1 MAFVKIDRNLIDVVT
16 LELHPE
22 YKYTSS
28 SLTGETGT
36 VNVKPRP
43 DKVLKESHRAGS
55 FWEEFAEDGT
65 VEPETALQ
73 TYIDYASALGLTDI
87 SVWMQ
92 EYMSLVNNRALS
104 FRNDKDLGVFRF
116 DPPFFFNENTEIK
129 NIIKNN
135 LMPAYKIPYQD
146 CDFSYTN
153 YNSLNF
159 FTSDSVP
166 STSVL
171 MYPTPPGS
179 GGGRTLGRY
188 VPEGPFSVD
197 FYINPRYQNESGAA
211 FHAGT
216 ILHLSSTLAVSLISG
231 SNIDQFG
238 KSTGFR
244 IMLQMGDS
252 ADIAPS
258 LVDIAAIDA
267 GTAPTTQKI
276 FLSEDNSMTHKHWH
290 HVCAR
295 WGGSMI
301 NNGTG
306 SIRIDESSEDFFYV
320 AGDTVTPTPGE
331 LSAVGKNPVDVLF
344 VGNFYD
350 GPNDW
355 DDSPFKNPGIDVST
369 SRFFYGIHAEELFS
383 PEDDILNHDGILWG
397 DTKADV
403 TGWVT
408 YDLDVPVPYGAH
420 NVPLYVYPA
429 AGPAAIDTTGDGV
442 LNSFEHFSDADTLPE
457 DYTGASHC
465 KFEHPLNAEIHELK
479 LYDRYLYSKEVDAFE
494 TSNPESFILTGSL
507 LFYLPPSFTKESPAR
522 QVLVSP
528 FQEIPGYEDGGV
540 TTDDP
545 FNVSFS
551 FGVGGHMLNLENFVR
566 EFRHGIYPRLFNLT
580 GSMIDSTTV
589 EVDDTAY
596 DDDVDGDGTG
606 TSQGT
611 LANDFI
617 YATGSLR
624 KRNLT
629 VLPCDNGL
637 FSPTFSH
644 LVSGSISGSLDGT
657 HPMEKFKNSLGNY
670 DISKV
675 SLENLVPK
683 STLFP
688 GLIQSDNSEIL
699 EAIMGASPENPG
711 VSPGAV
717 LTIFQRT
724 RDGSSN
730 EITIFDISNLTF
742 GNRIEPETFKLYD
755 SALTG
760 SDGKV
765 PMIIKDNGRGSLY
778 RADCLTKQ
786 AEWNNVGNIFYAE
799 GIAIIKAPT
808 IPFFGIDQHEVSFKG
823 EQNLHIL
830 TVDAKASKRQINNS
844 TNPSFLPLSA
854 SLDVNNED
862 NSFVYI
868 SGINFHDENFNIIM
882 RTNLTQP
889 IKKKESD
896 EFVFRVK
903 MDF

>member
-1 MAFVKIDRNLIDVVT
+1 MAFVKIDRNLIDVVS

-28 SLTGETGT
+28 SLNGETGT

-43 DKVLKESHRAGS
+43 DKVLKEVYRPIISSAAV
-55 FWEEFAEDGT
+55 EESPNDTEWLLKAIVD
-65 VEPETALQ
+65 
-73 TYIDYASALGLTDI
+73 ASNDVSVTDI
-87 SVWMQ
+87 ELAMSH
-92 EYMSLVNNRALS
+92 YMGKVNERELS

-129 NIIKNN
+129 NIIRNN
-135 LMPAYKIPYQD
+135 LMPAYRVPYQG

-166 STSVL
+166 DNSVL

-179 GGGRTLGRY
+179 GGGRELGRY
-188 VPEGPFSVD
+188 VPDGSFSVD
-197 FYINPRYQNESGAA
+197 FYINPRYQNDAGSE

-216 ILHLSSTLAVSLISG
+216 VLHLSSTLAVSLVTG
-231 SNIDQFG
+231 SNKDQFG

-244 IMLQMGDS
+244 IMLQMG
-252 ADIAPS
+252 ADADTLPS
-258 LVDIAAIDA
+258 LVNVEGLDL
-267 GTAPTTQKI
+267 GTHHVGEKI
-276 FLSEDNSMTHKHWH
+276 FLSEDNSLTHKHWH

-295 WGGSMI
+295 WGGSAI
-301 NNGTG
+301 NSGRG
-306 SIRIDESSEDFFYV
+306 SIRIDETSEDFFTV
-320 AGDTVTPTPGE
+320 SGDE
-331 LSAVGKNPVDVLF
+331 LSDYDTATNNPPDVLF
-344 VGNFYD
+344 IGNYYTGD
-350 GPNDW
+350 NEI
-355 DDSPFKNPGIDVST
+355 DDPGTAATAVST
-369 SRFFYGIHAEELFS
+369 SRFFYGDYDDIN
-383 PEDDILNHDGILWG
+383 EDDPLVRNGLLWG
-397 DTKADV
+397 DTEADN
-403 TGWVT
+403 TGYVNNGS
-408 YDLDVPVPYGAH
+408 GAH
-420 NVPLYVYPA
+420 NVPLVGEGTDY
-429 AGPAAIDTTGDGV
+429 
-442 LNSFEHFSDADTLPE
+442 EFS
-457 DYTGASHC
+457 
-465 KFEHPLNAEIHELK
+465 HPLNAEIHELK

-494 TSNPESFILTGSL
+494 ASNPESFVTTGSL
-507 LFYLPPSFTKESPAR
+507 LFYLPPSFTKESPSR

-528 FQEIPGYEDGGV
+528 FQEIPGFEDGGV

-566 EFRHGIYPRLFNLT
+566 EFRHGIYPRLFNLS

-624 KRNLT
+624 KRNLS
-629 VLPCDNGL
+629 VLPCDNGM
-637 FSPTFSH
+637 FTPTYSH
-644 LVSGSISGSLDGT
+644 LYSGSLDDT
-657 HPMEKFKNSLGNY
+657 LDSSHPMEKFKNSLGNF
-670 DISKV
+670 DITKV

-699 EAIMGASPENPG
+699 EDIMGASPENPG

-742 GNRIEPETFKLYD
+742 GNRIEPETFKLVD
-755 SALTG
+755 TSLTG

-765 PMIIKDNGRGSLY
+765 PMTIKDNGVGSLY

-786 AEWNNVGNIFYAE
+786 AEWNNIGNIFYNE

-854 SLDVNNED
+854 SFDVNNED

-868 SGINFHDENFNIIM
+868 SGINFHDENFNVIM
-882 RTNLTQP
+882 RTNLAQP
-889 IKKKESD
+889 VKKKETD

>member
-1 MAFVKIDRNLIDVVT
+1 MAFVKIDRNLIDVVS

-28 SLTGETGT
+28 SLEGETGT

-55 FWEEFAEDGT
+55 YWEEFTEDGK
-65 VEPETALQ
+65 VEPETALRA
-73 TYIDYASALGLTDI
+73 YIDLASHLHMTDI
-87 SVWMQ
+87 SSMM
-92 EYMSLVNNRALS
+92 EDYMTLVNDRELS

-135 LMPAYKIPYQD
+135 LMPAYRIPYQD

-179 GGGRTLGRY
+179 GGGRELGRY

-216 ILHLSSTLAVSLISG
+216 ILHLSSTLAVSLVSG
-231 SNIDQFG
+231 SNVDQFG
-238 KSTGFR
+238 KTTGFR

-252 ADIAPS
+252 ADISPS
-258 LVDIAAIDA
+258 LVNVAGLDA
-267 GTAPTTQKI
+267 GTHHTTDKI

-295 WGGSMI
+295 WGGSTI

-320 AGDTVTPTPGE
+320 AGDTVTPTISD
-331 LSAVGKNPVDVLF
+331 LDAAGKNPVDVLF
-344 VGNFYD
+344 IGNFYE
-350 GPNDW
+350 GKNDL
-355 DDSPFKNPGIDVST
+355 DDLGTASTDIST
-369 SRFFYGIHAEELFS
+369 SRFFYGIHAEETWS
-383 PEDDILNHDGILWG
+383 NEDDILNHDGLLWG
-397 DTKADV
+397 DTELDV
-403 TGWVT
+403 TGYENDGT
-408 YDLDVPVPYGAH
+408 GDD
-420 NVPLYVYPA
+420 NVPMYVYPHPSPTA
-429 AGPAAIDTTGDGV
+429 AELLAGTDPA
-442 LNSFEHFSDADTLPE
+442 
-457 DYTGASHC
+457 DYTDPSDC

-494 TSNPESFILTGSL
+494 SSNPETFILTGSL

-528 FQEIPGYEDGGV
+528 FQEIPGFEDGGV

-566 EFRHGIYPRLFNLT
+566 EFRHGIYPRLFDLT
-580 GSMIDSTTV
+580 GSMIDSTTI

-629 VLPCDNGL
+629 ILPCDNGL

-644 LVSGSISGSLDGT
+644 LFSGSLDNPLDGD

-670 DISKV
+670 DITKV
-675 SLENLVPK
+675 SLENLVPR

-688 GLIQSDNSEIL
+688 GLIQSDNSDIL
-699 EAIMGASPENPG
+699 ESIMGASPENPG

-724 RDGSSN
+724 RDNSSN

-742 GNRIEPETFKLYD
+742 GNKIEPETFTLYD

-778 RADCLTKQ
+778 RADCLTKP
-786 AEWNNVGNIFYAE
+786 AEWNNIGNIFYDE

-823 EQNLHIL
+823 EQNIHVL
-830 TVDAKASKRQINNS
+830 TVDAKAQKRMINNS

-854 SLDVNNED
+854 SFDVNNED
-862 NSFVYI
+862 NSFVHV

-882 RTNLTQP
+882 RTNLAQP
-889 IKKKESD
+889 VKKKETD

>member
-1 MAFVKIDRNLIDVVT
+1 MAFVKIDRDLIDVVT

-28 SLTGETGT
+28 SLTGESGT

-43 DKVLKESHRAGS
+43 DKVLKEIYKPISKNDS
-55 FWEEFAEDGT
+55 SEESPENLEWYLESIVDSANKHPSPVTLD
-65 VEPETALQ
+65 VEALMS
-73 TYIDYASALGLTDI
+73 DYMTK
-87 SVWMQ
+87 
-92 EYMSLVNNRALS
+92 VNSRDLS
-104 FRNDKDLGVFRF
+104 FRNEKDLGVFRF

-135 LMPAYKIPYQD
+135 VMPAYRIPYQD
-146 CDFSYTN
+146 SEFTYTN

-159 FTSDSVP
+159 FTSSDVP
-166 STSVL
+166 SNSVL

-188 VPEGPFSVD
+188 VPDGPFSVD
-197 FYINPRYQNESGAA
+197 FYINPRYQNDEGAE

-216 ILHLSSTLAVSLISG
+216 ILHLSSTLAVSLVSG
-231 SNIDQFG
+231 SNVDQFG

-252 ADIAPS
+252 ADTSPS
-258 LVDIAAIDA
+258 LVNVAGLDA
-267 GTAPTTQKI
+267 GTHHTTDKI
-276 FLSEDNSMTHKHWH
+276 FLSKDNSLTHKHWH

-306 SIRIDESSEDFFYV
+306 SIRIDESSEDFFHV
-320 AGDTVTPTPGE
+320 AGDTVTPSIST
-331 LSAVGKNPVDVLF
+331 LSGLDKNPVDVLF
-344 VGNFYD
+344 VGNFYE
-350 GPNDW
+350 G
-355 DDSPFKNPGIDVST
+355 KNQLHGGTEPVNTAVTT
-369 SRFFYGIHAEELFS
+369 SRFFYGDYS
-383 PEDDILNHDGILWG
+383 DNTVDDVIEHDGLIWG
-397 DTKADV
+397 DTTLVD
-403 TGWVT
+403 TGYTSV
-408 YDLDVPVPYGAH
+408 GAF
-420 NVPLYVYPA
+420 NVPMV
-429 AGPAAIDTTGDGV
+429 DTTHY
-442 LNSFEHFSDADTLPE
+442 SFT
-457 DYTGASHC
+457 
-465 KFEHPLNAEIHELK
+465 HPLNAEIHELK
-479 LYDRYLYSKEVDAFE
+479 LYDRYLYSKEVDSFE
-494 TSNPESFILTGSL
+494 SSNPESFILTGSL

-522 QVLVSP
+522 QVLVTP
-528 FQEIPGYEDGGV
+528 FQETPGVGNTGV

-580 GSMIDSTTV
+580 GSVLDVTTV

-629 VLPCDNGL
+629 ILPCDNGL

-644 LVSGSISGSLDGT
+644 LVSGSTSGSLDST

-683 STLFP
+683 STLYP

-699 EAIMGASPENPG
+699 EEIMGASPENPG
-711 VSPGAV
+711 VLPGSV

-724 RDGSSN
+724 RDNSSN

-742 GNRIEPETFKLYD
+742 GNRIESETFKLYD

-760 SDGKV
+760 SGGKV
-765 PMIIKDNGRGSLY
+765 PMTIKDNGRGSLY

-786 AEWNNVGNIFYAE
+786 AEWNNVGNIFYSE

-830 TVDAKASKRQINNS
+830 TVDAKAKKRQINNS

>member
-1 MAFVKIDRNLIDVVT
+1 MAFVKIDRNLIDVVS

-28 SLTGETGT
+28 SIDGETGT

-43 DKVLKESHRAGS
+43 DKILKEIYNTQAAASGS
-55 FWEEFAEDGT
+55 VEEVDGRLEQFIETVAEHGNNPFVTD
-65 VEPETALQ
+65 VS
-73 TYIDYASALGLTDI
+73 IDMDVYL
-87 SVWMQ
+87 
-92 EYMSLVNNRALS
+92 SLVNERSLS

-116 DPPFFFNENTEIK
+116 DPPFFFNENTQVK

-135 LMPAYKIPYQD
+135 LMPAYRLPYQD
-146 CDFSYTN
+146 CEFSYTN

-166 STSVL
+166 SGSAL
-171 MYPTPPGS
+171 MYPTPPES
-179 GGGRTLGRY
+179 GGGRELGRY

-197 FYINPRYQNESGAA
+197 FYINPRYQNEAVDH

-216 ILHLSSTLAVSLISG
+216 ILHLSSTLAVSLITG
-231 SNIDQFG
+231 SNVDRFG
-238 KSTGFR
+238 KATGFR
-244 IMLQMGDS
+244 IMLQMSGS
-252 ADIAPS
+252 ADIPPS
-258 LVDIAAIDA
+258 LVDVAAIDA
-267 GTAPTTQKI
+267 GIAPSSHDKI
-276 FLSEDNSMTHKHWH
+276 FLSEDNSLTHKHWH

-295 WGGSMI
+295 WGGSTI
-301 NNGTG
+301 NNGSG
-306 SIRIDESSEDFFYV
+306 SIRIDETSEDFFHV
-320 AGDTVTPTPGE
+320 AGDTITPTPNE
-331 LSAVGKNPVDVLF
+331 LAACVPSKNPVDVLF
-344 VGNFYD
+344 VGNYYN
-350 GPNDW
+350 GHNDHESL
-355 DDSPFKNPGIDVST
+355 DLVST
-369 SRFFYGIHAEELFS
+369 SKFFYGVHSEDLFS
-383 PEDDILNHDGILWG
+383 PADDILNNEGLLWG
-397 DTKADV
+397 DTEEDV
-403 TGWVT
+403 TGWV
-408 YDLDVPVPYGAH
+408 
-420 NVPLYVYPA
+420 
-429 AGPAAIDTTGDGV
+429 
-442 LNSFEHFSDADTLPE
+442 
-457 DYTGASHC
+457 YTGGASTPPLIEGTH
-465 KFEHPLNAEIHELK
+465 FDLSHPLNAEIHELK

-494 TSNPESFILTGSL
+494 TSNPETFILTGSL

-522 QVLVSP
+522 QVLISP
-528 FQEIPGYEDGGV
+528 FQKIPGFEDGGV

-551 FGVGGHMLNLENFVR
+551 FGVGGHMINLENFVR
-566 EFRHGIYPRLFNLT
+566 EFRHGIYPRLFNLA
-580 GSMIDSTTV
+580 GSTIDVTTV

-644 LVSGSISGSLDGT
+644 LVSGSITAALNSS
-657 HPMEKFKNSLGNY
+657 HPMEKFKNALGNY

-683 STLFP
+683 ATLFP
-688 GLIQSDNSEIL
+688 GLIQSDNSDIL
-699 EAIMGASPENPG
+699 EKVMGASPENPG

-724 RDGSSN
+724 RDNSSN

-742 GNRIEPETFKLYD
+742 GNRIEPETFTLYD
-755 SALTG
+755 SSLTG
-760 SDGKV
+760 SNGKV
-765 PMIIKDNGRGSLY
+765 PMTLKDNGRGSLY
-778 RADCLTKQ
+778 RADCKTKQ
-786 AEWNNVGNIFYAE
+786 AEWNNVGNIFYNE

-808 IPFFGIDQHEVSFKG
+808 IPFFGKDQHEITLKG

-830 TVDAKASKRQINNS
+830 TVDAVAKKRQINNS

-854 SLDVNNED
+854 SFDVNNED

-868 SGINFHDENFNIIM
+868 SGINFHDDNFNIIM
-882 RTNLTQP
+882 KTNLTQP
-889 IKKKESD
+889 IKKKETD
-896 EFVFRVK
+896 EFVFRCK

>member
-1 MAFVKIDRNLIDVVT
+1 MAFVKIDRNLIDVVS

-28 SLTGETGT
+28 SLSGETGT

-43 DKVLKESHRAGS
+43 DKVLKEIYKTINRYGAS
-55 FWEEFAEDGT
+55 EESPDNIEGYLNAINDATNAINISDVSEAMED
-65 VEPETALQ
+65 
-73 TYIDYASALGLTDI
+73 
-87 SVWMQ
+87 
-92 EYMSLVNNRALS
+92 YMTRVNTRALS

-116 DPPFFFNENTEIK
+116 DPPYFFNENTEIK

-135 LMPAYKIPYQD
+135 LMPAYRIPYQD

-166 STSVL
+166 SNSVL
-171 MYPTPPGS
+171 MYPTPPDS
-179 GGGRTLGRY
+179 GGGRTHGRY
-188 VPEGPFSVD
+188 VPDGPFSVD
-197 FYINPRYQNESGAA
+197 FYINPRYQNDAGAA

-258 LVDIAAIDA
+258 LVNVAGLDA
-267 GTAPTTQKI
+267 GTHHTTDKI

-301 NNGTG
+301 NNGAG

-320 AGDTVTPTPGE
+320 ADDTVTPTISD
-331 LSAVGKNPVDVLF
+331 LAAAGKNPVDVLF

-350 GPNDW
+350 GRNDLH
-355 DDSPFKNPGIDVST
+355 DLSTIGGDVST
-369 SRFFYGIHAEELFS
+369 SRFFYGNYSDNFA
-383 PEDDILNHDGILWG
+383 DDVIEHDGLLWG
-397 DTKADV
+397 DLTSDI
-403 TGWVT
+403 TG
-408 YDLDVPVPYGAH
+408 YDTNTATPH
-420 NVPLYVYPA
+420 NVPLVEG
-429 AGPAAIDTTGDGV
+429 AGTY
-442 LNSFEHFSDADTLPE
+442 SFT
-457 DYTGASHC
+457 
-465 KFEHPLNAEIHELK
+465 HPLNAEIHELK

-637 FSPTFSH
+637 FTPTFSH

-670 DISKV
+670 DITKV

-724 RDGSSN
+724 RDNSSN

-765 PMIIKDNGRGSLY
+765 PMTIRDNGRGSLY

-854 SLDVNNED
+854 SLDTNNED

-868 SGINFHDENFNIIM
+868 SGVNFHDENFNIIM
-882 RTNLTQP
+882 RTNLAQP
-889 IKKKESD
+889 VKKKETD
-896 EFVFRVK
+896 EYVFRVK

>member
-1 MAFVKIDRNLIDVVT
+1 MAFVKIDRNLIDVVS

-28 SLTGETGT
+28 SLAGESGT

-43 DKVLKESHRAGS
+43 DKVLKEIYRPIQTI
-55 FWEEFAEDGT
+55 EEDYAEDADLNLENYLKVINDMT
-65 VEPETALQ
+65 NEITL
-73 TYIDYASALGLTDI
+73 SDI
-87 SVWMQ
+87 SVAIDS
-92 EYMSLVNNRALS
+92 YMTKVNDRDLS

-135 LMPAYKIPYQD
+135 LMPAYRVPYQD
-146 CDFSYTN
+146 CEFSYTN

-179 GGGRTLGRY
+179 GGGRELGRY

-216 ILHLSSTLAVSLISG
+216 ILHLSSTLAVSLVSG

-244 IMLQMGDS
+244 IMLQMSGS
-252 ADIAPS
+252 ADIPPS
-258 LVDIAAIDA
+258 LVDVAAIDA
-267 GTAPTTQKI
+267 GTAPSSHDKI
-276 FLSEDNSMTHKHWH
+276 FLSEDNSLTHKHWH

-295 WGGSMI
+295 WGGSTI
-301 NNGTG
+301 NNGSG

-320 AGDTVTPTPGE
+320 AGDTVTPSPDELAVCTP
-331 LSAVGKNPVDVLF
+331 SKNPVDVLF
-344 VGNFYD
+344 VGNYYN
-350 GPNDW
+350 GHNDHESL
-355 DDSPFKNPGIDVST
+355 DSVST
-369 SRFFYGIHAEELFS
+369 SKFFYGVHSEDLFS
-383 PEDDILNHDGILWG
+383 EEDDILNNEGLLWG
-397 DTKADV
+397 DTEEDV
-403 TGWVT
+403 TGWIT
-408 YDLDVPVPYGAH
+408 
-420 NVPLYVYPA
+420 
-429 AGPAAIDTTGDGV
+429 DGT
-442 LNSFEHFSDADTLPE
+442 SATLPME
-457 DYTGASHC
+457 EGTHFDLS
-465 KFEHPLNAEIHELK
+465 HPLNAEIHELK

-494 TSNPESFILTGSL
+494 TSNPETFILTGSL

-522 QVLVSP
+522 QVLISP
-528 FQEIPGYEDGGV
+528 FQKIPGFEDGGV

-551 FGVGGHMLNLENFVR
+551 FGVGGHMINLENFVR
-566 EFRHGIYPRLFNLT
+566 EFRHGIYPRLFNLA
-580 GSMIDSTTV
+580 GSTIDVTTV

-637 FSPTFSH
+637 FSPTFKH
-644 LVSGSISGSLDGT
+644 LFSGSLDDALDGD

-675 SLENLVPK
+675 SLENLVPR

-688 GLIQSDNSEIL
+688 GLIQSDNSDIL

-724 RDGSSN
+724 RDNSSN

-742 GNRIEPETFKLYD
+742 GNRIEPETFALYD

-760 SDGKV
+760 SGGKV
-765 PMIIKDNGRGSLY
+765 PMTIKDNGRGSLY

-786 AEWNNVGNIFYAE
+786 AEWNNIGNIFYEE

-823 EQNLHIL
+823 EQNMHIL
-830 TVDAKASKRQINNS
+830 TVDAKAQKRQINNS

-854 SLDVNNED
+854 SFDANNED

-868 SGINFHDENFNIIM
+868 SGVNFHDENFNIIM

-889 IKKKESD
+889 IKKKETD

>member
-1 MAFVKIDRNLIDVVT
+1 MAFVKIDRNLIDVVS

-28 SLTGETGT
+28 SLNGETGT

-43 DKVLKESHRAGS
+43 DKVLKEIYKPINRYGAS
-55 FWEEFAEDGT
+55 EESPDNIEGYLNAINDVTNAINISDVSVLMED
-65 VEPETALQ
+65 
-73 TYIDYASALGLTDI
+73 
-87 SVWMQ
+87 
-92 EYMSLVNNRALS
+92 YMTRVNTRALS

-116 DPPFFFNENTEIK
+116 DPPYFFNENTEIK

-135 LMPAYKIPYQD
+135 LMPAYRIPYQD

-166 STSVL
+166 SNSVL

-179 GGGRTLGRY
+179 GGGRTHGRY
-188 VPEGPFSVD
+188 VPDGPFSVD
-197 FYINPRYQNESGAA
+197 FYINPRYQNDAGAA

-258 LVDIAAIDA
+258 LVNVAGLDA
-267 GTAPTTQKI
+267 GTHHTTDKI

-306 SIRIDESSEDFFYV
+306 SIRIDESSEDFFHV
-320 AGDTVTPTPGE
+320 AGDTVTPAIGA
-331 LSAVGKNPVDVLF
+331 LQSVGRNPVDVLF
-344 VGNFYD
+344 VGNYYN
-350 GPNDW
+350 G
-355 DDSPFKNPGIDVST
+355 KNEWEDRPGASATTDIST
-369 SRFFYGIHAEELFS
+369 SRFFYGS
-383 PEDDILNHDGILWG
+383 YDDINHPDVLEHEGLLWG
-397 DTKADV
+397 DTKDDN
-403 TGWVT
+403 TGFV
-408 YDLDVPVPYGAH
+408 YDGMA
-420 NVPLYVYPA
+420 
-429 AGPAAIDTTGDGV
+429 
-442 LNSFEHFSDADTLPE
+442 STLPLIE
-457 DYTGASHC
+457 GTHFDLS
-465 KFEHPLNAEIHELK
+465 HPLNAEIHELK

-494 TSNPESFILTGSL
+494 TSNPETFILTGSL

-528 FQEIPGYEDGGV
+528 FQTIPGYEDGGV

-566 EFRHGIYPRLFNLT
+566 EFRHGIYPVLYNLT
-580 GSMIDSTTV
+580 GSTIDVTTV

-644 LVSGSISGSLDGT
+644 LVSGSIEDDLDSS
-657 HPMEKFKNSLGNY
+657 HPMEKFKNALGNY

-688 GLIQSDNSEIL
+688 GLIQSDSSDIL
-699 EAIMGASPENPG
+699 EKIMGASPENPG

-724 RDGSSN
+724 RDNSSN

-742 GNRIEPETFKLYD
+742 GNRIEPDTFTLYD
-755 SALTG
+755 SSLTG
-760 SDGKV
+760 SNGKV
-765 PMIIKDNGRGSLY
+765 PMTLKDNGRGSLY
-778 RADCLTKQ
+778 RADCKTKQ

>member
-1 MAFVKIDRNLIDVVT
+1 MAFVKIDRNLIDVVS

-28 SLTGETGT
+28 SLNGETGT

-43 DKVLKESHRAGS
+43 DKVLKEIYKSIGDNDAS
-55 FWEEFAEDGT
+55 EESPENLEGYLKEINEQANNIGLKDVSVLMED
-65 VEPETALQ
+65 
-73 TYIDYASALGLTDI
+73 
-87 SVWMQ
+87 
-92 EYMSLVNNRALS
+92 YMTRVNTRALS
-104 FRNDKDLGVFRF
+104 FRNDKDLSVFRF
-116 DPPFFFNENTEIK
+116 DPPYFFNENTEIK

-135 LMPAYKIPYQD
+135 LMPAYRIPYQD

-166 STSVL
+166 SNSVL
-171 MYPTPPGS
+171 MYPTPPAS

-197 FYINPRYQNESGAA
+197 FYINPRYQNDAGAA

-258 LVDIAAIDA
+258 LVNVDGLDA
-267 GTAPTTQKI
+267 GTHHTTDKI

-320 AGDTVTPTPGE
+320 SPADDSLTQPKN
-331 LSAVGKNPVDVLF
+331 LAAVGKNPVDVLF

-350 GPNDW
+350 GPNDLH
-355 DDSPFKNPGIDVST
+355 DLGTAVSDIST
-369 SRFFYGIHAEELFS
+369 SRFFYGDYTDTN
-383 PEDDILNHDGILWG
+383 EDDPLEHDGLLWG
-397 DTKADV
+397 DTTATV
-403 TGWVT
+403 TGWFNNGT
-408 YDLDVPVPYGAH
+408 GHH
-420 NVPLYVYPA
+420 NVPME
-429 AGPAAIDTTGDGV
+429 DTTHY
-442 LNSFEHFSDADTLPE
+442 SFT
-457 DYTGASHC
+457 
-465 KFEHPLNAEIHELK
+465 HPLNAEIHELK

-644 LVSGSISGSLDGT
+644 LVSGSISGSLDST

-742 GNRIEPETFKLYD
+742 GNRIEPDTFKLYD